1 MRPRGC
7 NVLPLHLDIQLAVE
21 QITVLLCSQDFDK
34 ALETYEAG
42 LKQDPDN
49 AELKEGVSRS
59 IRALN
64 DVRKQLA
71 SFGCP
76 SLLTT

>member
-1 MRPRGC
+1 MPS
-7 NVLPLHLDIQLAVE
+7 LHLDTQLMVKHCAVF
-21 QITVLLCSQDFDK
+21 LCSQDFDK

-49 AELKEGVSRS
+49 AELKEGVTRS

-76 SLLTT
+76 SLLTM